1 MREPDVPS
9 GCGCPR
15 YCTQETGTSAGWGLV
30 FVVIVGFSGERGVW
44 WSGSHVRSGGSAHMG
59 TGLRPLLTVLFRMIP
74 RLPPTQSTRKCATP
88 TIPGTRKH
96 RQADTPV
103 RSRCLHRLRRT
114 RASGSSTSPPS
125 PPRTTTTQ
133 TLTPVS
139 DVMTHHKLD
148 AEPDRSQAGVQPI
161 STRVATDLKAELD
174 RSRHGIRPISVRS
187 ARSAWTIGSKLS
199 TTPAR
204 RSTRL

>member
-1 MREPDVPS
+1 
-9 GCGCPR
+9 
-15 YCTQETGTSAGWGLV
+15 
-30 FVVIVGFSGERGVW
+30 
-44 WSGSHVRSGGSAHMG
+44 MG
-59 TGLRPLLTVLFRMIP
+59 TGLRPLLTVLFHMIP
-74 RLPPTQSTRKCATP
+74 RLPPTHSTRKCATP

-161 STRVATDLKAELD
+161 STRVATDLKAEPD
-174 RSRHGIRPISVRS
+174 RSRRGVRPISARS
-187 ARSAWTIGSKLS
+187 ARSASTIEAQYNTSPPVHAAVTRDDATPPCRWSQISSSS
-199 TTPAR
+199 TAGTSLAR
-204 RSTRL
+204 RTASTSSSGS